1 MIETAVSDH
10 GLVVAPHP
18 AAAETGRMIL
28 IEGGNAYEAAVA
40 MAATAAVARGDV
52 AGLGGDGLWLAREPS
67 GVVRAIDACGTPARG
82 ATRAGFGAL
91 GYDAIPRRGAMAAL
105 AAPGAVEGWRLALE
119 IAAACGGRLPLKVLF
134 ADAIRLARE
143 GVALSAGFAAR
154 LSEAAG
160 DLKPQPG
167 FAAAFFV
174 DDRPL
179 TAGDALVQP
188 RLADALEH
196 LARAGLNDFYAG
208 DVGRELAAD
217 LERLGAPLTRDDL
230 RRVDARLRRPLQVPL
245 AGGIAYGARPQGLGA
260 LALLGIADRLGLAD
274 DRDAGFIH
282 GLSEASTRAAHLRD
296 RAEKDR
302 DSDLDTALGADAL
315 QREADAVDPRRA
327 SPPELGFRGE
337 GAWFGV
343 VDAEGRAVSV
353 VQTLH
358 DPFGAGCLSLATG
371 VLIHNG
377 GAGLSLDPDAAHALE
392 PGARPPLGVTPGLA
406 TLSARGDLLV
416 FGGGAE
422 AQAAA
427 ASRRIRF
434 GRGVG
439 DALGGPRGRLVHGAL
454 RVEPRFDG
462 EALDRLERMGH
473 RVELSGEAY
482 DRAQGA
488 AGLIARSASGRSEG
502 GADPRDDGAAL
513 GL

>member
-1 MIETAVSDH
+1 MIETTVSDH

-28 IEGGNAYEAAVA
+28 IEGGNAYEAAIA
-40 MAATAAVARGDV
+40 MAATAAVTRADV

-67 GVVRAIDACGTPARG
+67 GVVRAIDACGAPARG
-82 ATRAGFGAL
+82 ASRAGYGAL

-134 ADAIRLARE
+134 GDAIRLARE

-154 LSEAAG
+154 LSEAAD

-179 TAGDALVQP
+179 AAGDALVQP

-196 LARAGLNDFYAG
+196 LARAGLKDFYAG
-208 DVGRELAAD
+208 DVARELAAD
-217 LERLGAPLTRDDL
+217 LERFGAPLTRDDL
-230 RRVDARLRRPLQVPL
+230 RRVGAHLRRPLQVPL
-245 AGGIAYGARPQGLGA
+245 AGGIAYGARSQGFGA

-274 DRDAGFIH
+274 DRDAGFVH
-282 GLSEASTRAAHLRD
+282 GLAEAAARAARLRD
-296 RAEKDR
+296 RFGE
-302 DSDLDTALGADAL
+302 DLDADAALGADAL

-327 SPPELGFRGE
+327 GPPGPGFRGE

-343 VDAEGRAVSV
+343 VDAEGRAVSL

-358 DPFGAGCLSLATG
+358 DPFGAGCLSPATG
-371 VLIHNG
+371 VLVHNG

-406 TLSARGDLLV
+406 TLSARGDVLV

-427 ASRRIRF
+427 ALRRIRL

-439 DALGGPRGRLVHGAL
+439 DALDGPRARFVHGAL

-473 RVELSGEAY
+473 RVELSGEAH
-482 DRAQGA
+482 DRVQGA